1 MNTKMLASTQT
12 GLRLSSSEYF
22 LIAVWSWSIS
32 YTGASWSSG
41 WSRVPASEPWSSS
54 SKYCCRTLQWLTIAT
69 AWEIIFFADS
79 SLLWMDAACYPCTR
93 PLVQNHDPY
102 TGSHEEFNSSTC
114 EVCKKHMIWVNLILD
129 FSGMIQYSI
138 VYETELLPHSLVP
151 NLLLGWCPH

>member
-1 MNTKMLASTQT
+1 MLYSMMNTKMLASTQT

-69 AWEIIFFADS
+69 AWEIILFADS
-79 SLLWMDAACYPCTR
+79 SLLWMDAACYPSTR
-93 PLVQNHDPY
+93 PPVQNHDPY
-102 TGSHEEFNSSTC
+102 TGSHEECNSSTC
-114 EVCKKHMIWVNLILD
+114 EVCKEDMIWVNLILD
-129 FSGMIQYSI
+129 VSGMIQYMKLSCYPTPWYRI
-138 VYETELLPHSLVP
+138 
-151 NLLLGWCPH
+151 CC

>member
-1 MNTKMLASTQT
+1 MLYSMMNTKMLASTQT

-41 WSRVPASEPWSSS
+41 WSWVPASEPWSSS

-69 AWEIIFFADS
+69 AWEIMILFADS
-79 SLLWMDAACYPCTR
+79 SLVWMDAACYPSTR
-93 PLVQNHDPY
+93 PPVQNHDPY

-129 FSGMIQYSI
+129 FSGMIQYMKLSCYPTPWYRI
-138 VYETELLPHSLVP
+138 
-151 NLLLGWCPH
+151 CC